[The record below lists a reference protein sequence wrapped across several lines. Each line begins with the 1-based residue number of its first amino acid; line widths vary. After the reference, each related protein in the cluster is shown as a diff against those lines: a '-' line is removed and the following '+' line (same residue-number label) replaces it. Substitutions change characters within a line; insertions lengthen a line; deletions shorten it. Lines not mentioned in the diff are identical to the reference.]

1 MNYIRKTIVYLL
13 LLVPSD
19 TYTTEV
25 SNINED
31 VEDED
36 LQEIEEDNDT
46 KDKSKSNNEK
56 NEDNKDED
64 DNNEESS
71 STNDNKIEVENNK
84 SDQNT
89 SSGWY
94 SGLDIKLSPTK
105 LIASETKQDNNI
117 ITYDAKQ
124 TLISPTFTLGY
135 DKLLNNI
142 LIIGGECNVAFNWGS
157 NLDYKDKVYDTPIAK
172 INKGISFTGSM
183 KLGFAIKSW
192 NVYGKVGGDL
202 SQWKYTWQNDNYK
215 KNDNKK
221 YRGSLLYGAGIE
233 KQFKNNWYLRTEFAY
248 SPSSSHADTNTQ
260 VKECKLSDIK
270 TNNYQISIGTG
281 YRF

>member
-1 MNYIRKTIVYLL
+1 MNSIRKIIVYLL
-13 LLVPSD
+13 LLVPSYA
-19 TYTTEV
+19 YTAEV

-36 LQEIEEDNDT
+36 LQEIDEDKDT
-46 KDKSKSNNEK
+46 KDNNKSNNEAQ
-56 NEDNKDED
+56 
-64 DNNEESS
+64 
-71 STNDNKIEVENNK
+71 ENNK
-84 SDQNT
+84 DDDNHDKESSNIKDNKKEVKGNKEDKET

-94 SGLDIKLSPTK
+94 SGLDVKVSQTK
-105 LIASETKQDNNI
+105 LIASETIQDNKFVN
-117 ITYDAKQ
+117 YDIKQ
-124 TLISPTFTLGY
+124 NLISPTLTLGY

-142 LIIGGECNVAFNWGS
+142 LMIGGECNVAFNWGS
-157 NLDYKDKVYDTPIAK
+157 NLNYKDKVYDTPIAK
-172 INKGISFTGSM
+172 INKGINFTGSM

-192 NVYGKVGGDL
+192 RFYGKVGGDL

-221 YRGSLLYGAGIE
+221 YIGSLLYGAGIE

-248 SPSSSHADTNTQ
+248 NPNSAHADTNTQ
-260 VKECKLSDIK
+260 VKDCKLSDIK